1 MCTYLPTTISF
12 YIFNGNEKIW
22 YEYIGRFDDRNENC
36 IAKIIDERDARISR
50 IIRSF
55 FRLAFDCALIMRK

>member
-1 MCTYLPTTISF
+1 MRKFCI
-12 YIFNGNEKIW
+12 
-22 YEYIGRFDDRNENC
+22 YEYIGRFDDRNENYAHC

-55 FRLAFDCALIMRK
+55 FRLAFDRALIMRK